1 MTGFERQLAL
11 LLAAREE
18 RWAKRQAYS
27 GRFSALLS
35 ATACIPMPLR
45 TDPAVEVWFFQA
57 VDRAL
62 AFLEEEGL
70 TPALLERDAGP
81 DGPWLMAG
89 FSQSPQALKE
99 RCVYVEETFPDGRL
113 LDLDV
118 TAPGGEAV
126 SRRDLGLS
134 PRRCLICGR
143 PAAECA
149 SRGLHPREAVLAK
162 IQELLDLS

>member
-1 MTGFERQLAL
+1 MTGFDRKLAL

-18 RWAKRQAYS
+18 RWTKRQAYS
-27 GRFSALLS
+27 DHFPALLS

-45 TDPAVEVWFFQA
+45 TDPAIEVWFSQA
-57 VDRAL
+57 VDRVL
-62 AFLEEEGL
+62 DFLEEEGL
-70 TPALLERDAGP
+70 TPAVLERDTGP

-99 RCVYVEETFPDGRL
+99 RCVYLEETFPDGRL

-134 PRRCLICGR
+134 PRRCLVCGR

-162 IQELLDLS
+162 AKELLDLL

>member
-1 MTGFERQLAL
+1 MNGLDRRLAL

-27 GRFSALLS
+27 GQFPALLS

-45 TDPAVEVWFFQA
+45 TDAAVERWFSRA
-57 VDRAL
+57 VDRTL
-62 AFLEEEGL
+62 AFLEGEGL
-70 TPALLERDAGP
+70 SPAVLERASGP

-89 FSQSPQALKE
+89 FSQPPRLLKGY
-99 RCVYVEETFPDGRL
+99 CVRGEETFPDGRL

-126 SRRDLGLS
+126 SRRDLGLP
-134 PRRCLICGR
+134 PRRCLLCGR
-143 PAAECA
+143 PAAECS
-149 SRGLHPREAVLAK
+149 SRGLHPREEVLARVR
-162 IQELLDLS
+162 ELLDL